1 MNLSNESDRLME
13 NNYSELIDR
22 FLRNQMTEEEMQDFK
37 RQIETNS
44 ELKQQVRD
52 HVLLI
57 RAIRET
63 QAEKDKQI
71 IDSVLRESQKPRRT
85 LGSYARYFAVA
96 ASLVLAV
103 VVGHDLFY
111 LYSANQLAGEL
122 SSKTIAQYQSM
133 TMRGVDDEDVA
144 SLDTLFRN
152 VDQGENL
159 DETIDKLSALYAIS
173 EDEYV
178 DAVDD
183 YTTQIGMELAIAYHK
198 NGEKDKAVSV
208 LEALIAENQENKDA
222 IRLRKFFIGKFLNMQ

>member
-1 MNLSNESDRLME
+1 ME

-37 RQIETNS
+37 RQIATNS

-63 QAEKDKQI
+63 QAEKDKQM
-71 IDSVLRESQKPRRT
+71 IDSVLLESHKPRRM
-85 LGSYARYFAVA
+85 LGTYARYFAVA
-96 ASLVLAV
+96 ASFTLLV

-111 LYSANQLAGEL
+111 SYSANQLAGEV
-122 SSKTIAQYQSM
+122 SSQTISQYQSM

-144 SLDTLFRN
+144 SLVTLFHN
-152 VDQGENL
+152 VEQGEDL
-159 DETIDKLSALYAIS
+159 DETIENLSALYAIS
-173 EDEYV
+173 KDEYV

-183 YTTQIGMELAIAYHK
+183 YVTQIGMELAIAYYK
-198 NGEKDKAVSV
+198 NGEKDRSISV
-208 LEALIAENQENKDA
+208 LDALIAENKENKDA
-222 IRLRKFFIGKFLNMQ
+222 IRLRKYLIGNFLHMQ